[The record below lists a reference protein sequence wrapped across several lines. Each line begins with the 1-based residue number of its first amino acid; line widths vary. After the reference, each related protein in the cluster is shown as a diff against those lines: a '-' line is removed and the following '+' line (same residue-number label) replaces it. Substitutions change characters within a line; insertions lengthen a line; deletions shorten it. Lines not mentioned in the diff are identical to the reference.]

1 MMYKLRHLAR
11 IAIQGFDDMVPAVR
25 RAFNSSR
32 DDDRLDR
39 VFGPYPR
46 LAILGLLAAALL
58 LGGLLGRT
66 DALRTLAEY
75 VHFPAFLLAVA
86 YALLFR
92 RYLFRSG
99 EARADDFPWLIAS
112 LLPPVFVLVVV
123 DFLDRCING
132 GADPLPEA
140 PLWTAMATTLDSL
153 ASSLSVAAAVAIAV
167 AALCYSRHWGR
178 ALAALTRQLILFK
191 VTVFVMV
198 LLLVE
203 IGIVGPILTGLLEG
217 LFGLDL
223 PHWLGDLADR
233 ATHAVLM
240 STLYLFIVGA
250 TWTAARRSFGELL
263 ADGQADILGAVR
275 SLADGGTIEP
285 VAAAD
290 AASARPSAEPGDGD
304 GQDRS

>member
-1 MMYKLRHLAR
+1 MAWYRHRIRGMYKLRHLAR
-11 IAIQGFDDMVPAVR
+11 IAIRGFDDMVPAVR
-25 RAFNSSR
+25 RAFNANR

-46 LAILGLLAAALL
+46 LAILSLLATAL
-58 LGGLLGRT
+58 GVGELLGRT
-66 DALRTLAEY
+66 DALTNLAEY

-92 RYLFRSG
+92 RYLFQSG
-99 EARADDFPWLIAS
+99 EARVDDFPWLIAS
-112 LLPPVFVLVVV
+112 LLPPVLVMVVL
-123 DFLDRCING
+123 DFLGRCLDG
-132 GADPLPEA
+132 GADPLPGA
-140 PLWTAMATTLDSL
+140 PLWTAIATTLDSL

-203 IGIVGPILTGLLEG
+203 IGIVGPILTGMLQG
-217 LFGLDL
+217 MFGLHL
-223 PHWLGDLADR
+223 PPWLGDLADR

-240 STLYLFIVGA
+240 GTLYLFIIGA
-250 TWTAARRSFGELL
+250 TWTAARRAFGQLL
-263 ADGQADILGAVR
+263 ADGQADVLAAVR
-275 SLADGGTIEP
+275 ELADNSNPEIEP
-285 VAAAD
+285 ATERKD
-290 AASARPSAEPGDGD
+290 IG
-304 GQDRS
+304 